1 MVRSTTCL
9 FTLLVVYVLT
19 AAQFVQAGSYTISM
33 LPVYSTEEINKRITP
48 MAEYLSRETGLQITP
63 SLASTFDQYLKRL
76 ASGSIDIGYE
86 NPYIYAL
93 AAKQHEVIAMAV
105 KGKDGDKLR
114 GIIITRSDSAI
125 KKIDDIMDKK
135 IMIVGYTAAGGYLSQ
150 KLTLLENDIDISQDC
165 TVVES
170 PDNKHENV
178 IFSVFAGDVDAGFIS
193 ESALHKVDDF
203 VPPGAIRVLERT
215 AWLPN
220 WAFSVSQAMAHGDRE
235 KIIQAIRELQAG
247 DPVLEILKIKAL
259 RPATD
264 DEYDPIREAA
274 EIATDPEV
282 PEQGSIPGI
291 GL

>member
-1 MVRSTTCL
+1 MVRSTTC
-9 FTLLVVYVLT
+9 FFALLAVLILT
-19 AAQFVQAGSYTISM
+19 GTEAAHAGSYTISM
-33 LPVYSTEEINKRITP
+33 LPMYSTEEINRRITP
-48 MAEYLSRETGLQITP
+48 MAEYLSRETGLRITP
-63 SLASTFDQYLKRL
+63 VLASTFDQYSKRL
-76 ASGSIDIGYE
+76 ANGSIDIGYE

-93 AAKQHEVIAMAV
+93 AAKQHEVIGMAV

-114 GIIITRSDSAI
+114 GIIITRSDSGI

-165 TVVES
+165 TVEES

-178 IFSVFAGDVDAGFIS
+178 ILSVFAGDVDAGFIR

-220 WAFSVSQAMAHGDRE
+220 WAFSINRKMVHGDRE
-235 KIIQAIRELQAG
+235 KIVQAIRKLKSG
-247 DPVLEILKIKAL
+247 DNVLEMLKIKAL

-264 DEYDPIREAA
+264 EEYDPVRRAA
-274 EIATDPEV
+274 GIVEPE
-282 PEQGSIPGI
+282 PEPVQIPDT